1 MKDKALAPKTD
12 SPSSLSPYQ
21 VERPEAQQAPV
32 VRPDPAVGV
41 LAPLGSEATAQA
53 HAAKLD
59 ESTAGPALRRLQR
72 QYGNRYVQ
80 RVVERVQRQGG
91 VEGFQLDDE
100 TAGRIHRAR
109 SGGQPLDGAV
119 QAQMSGALGY
129 DFSGVR
135 VHTDSEAD
143 VLSQQLSA
151 KAFTIGQ
158 DIFFRRGEYSPGP
171 GPGRELIAHELTH
184 VAQQCTGR
192 VRSSMS
198 GMTVRPA
205 GDVYEQEA
213 DDMTGAL
220 SSADPM
226 LSSPMESVGIERLS
240 RLKEQHRSTPLSQ
253 EASGDGALQIQRA
266 VLHTMA
272 EDDWLAEMNFPLA
285 ERAAGGPRLPWG
297 RAYGQRG
304 DRVAVMGHGAPGR
317 LLDARGGVITPL
329 RGDHIAN
336 ELQRGW
342 ENGGRGIREVILWSC
357 HAGEPEGDGNPSLVD
372 ATAAALRQEGIHATV
387 NGVVG
392 LHVPDV
398 RWEERYAG
406 PRLADE
412 DELELFTLI
421 ERHHRR
427 NHGLATWQA
436 DQVVI
441 RIHRH
446 NQRSLIPGDPLHTY
460 REVYEEWETRGRH
473 PDRPF
478 VDSQIDSF
486 YRDLFDDPDIPE
498 LTSEVGNYGRLQVSE
513 PRPAG

>member
-158 DIFFRRGEYSPGP
+158 DIFFRRGEYSPGV
-171 GPGRELIAHELTH
+171 GSGWKMIAHELTH
-184 VAQQCTGR
+184 VVQQIQGR
-192 VRSSMS
+192 MGSNTQARGVA
-198 GMTVRPA
+198 VD
-205 GDVYEQEA
+205 GDVELEHQA
-213 DDMTGAL
+213 DM
-220 SSADPM
+220 
-226 LSSPMESVGIERLS
+226 MEERATCAGGI
-240 RLKEQHRSTPLSQ
+240 
-253 EASGDGALQIQRA
+253 IQRMVA
-266 VLHTMA
+266 VPTETGNVKDV
-272 EDDWLAEMNFPLA
+272 EDWIIVAGINYAL
-285 ERAAGGPRLPWG
+285 RRAGGPVVDFGHADFSRMAPEEELIILQH
-297 RAYGQRG
+297 GQPGQVGQLNADDIVTKLVTHPEAIPRHIS
-304 DRVAVMGHGAPGR
+304 AVTFMSCFAGADVPG
-317 LLDARGGVITPL
+317 GP
-329 RGDHIAN
+329 AN
-336 ELQRGW
+336 
-342 ENGGRGIREVILWSC
+342 S
-357 HAGEPEGDGNPSLVD
+357 SLVD
-372 ATAAALRQEGIHATV
+372 SARAGLVAYGYDEVLVSGAEGPAIADIP
-387 NGVVG
+387 GVVG
-392 LHVPDV
+392 AGPGLPAPPLHVVQPQMVQLAALAQQFFLEQHQDEILQAIAVINSNPNLAMEEKAEIVSQFAQGFYTDFVNWLRGAGLLLPPDLLI
-398 RWEERYAG
+398 
-406 PRLADE
+406 RL
-412 DELELFTLI
+412 
-421 ERHHRR
+421 R
-427 NHGLATWQA
+427 
-436 DQVVI
+436 
-441 RIHRH
+441 
-446 NQRSLIPGDPLHTY
+446 
-460 REVYEEWETRGRH
+460 
-473 PDRPF
+473 
-478 VDSQIDSF
+478 
-486 YRDLFDDPDIPE
+486 
-498 LTSEVGNYGRLQVSE
+498 
-513 PRPAG
+513 